1 MFVLYGVPFGVGSG
15 KDEQEASSAKETS
28 VPQKKRKKRKIR
40 ESPHADSGTTDG
52 NSEEGIAETSGS
64 VILNPGKMPDNKKMK
79 KKKKLLVNETNE
91 IRNAV
96 SDTGDK
102 HSVSAQSSQTDTEQS
117 KKIQS
122 EKMNPKVQNVL
133 GKLECQNGPANAKKA
148 EDVNTS
154 LTPLIP
160 KVGKKKQKAGSALV
174 NGENFSQQTD
184 LKCNKEGTLSRD
196 VDSESEPS
204 RKVKL
209 KKKTKLVALE
219 GIEVSNQKAATLKK
233 KRKVKEVLN
242 SVEANGILETACKK
256 SKKEVCKSLCFFSP
270 LPFALFTNFQAIF
283 YIWPA
288 VTKRTSFPKILSPQL
303 HSYTFSHYNI
313 RACASNPCERIHV
326 TETCL
331 VRVWSS
337 LCCWLELFVS
347 FLISPLSSL
356 LICTGSLNKHVCNL
370 GISWQKDGNAK
381 MEHYSSSNTVSL
393 D

>member
-1 MFVLYGVPFGVGSG
+1 MSIRKKKKKELIRTHLLYVPFCFTFVLYGVPFGVGSG

-64 VILNPGKMPDNKKMK
+64 VILNPGKMPDNKMK

-102 HSVSAQSSQTDTEQS
+102 HSVSAQSSQADTEQS

-184 LKCNKEGTLSRD
+184 LKCNKEGPLSRD

-256 SKKEVCKSLCFFSP
+256 SKKEVCKSLWFFFP
-270 LPFALFTNFQAIF
+270 PPFCPVHKLPGYF
-283 YIWPA
+283 
-288 VTKRTSFPKILSPQL
+288 L
-303 HSYTFSHYNI
+303 HLACSY
-313 RACASNPCERIHV
+313 
-326 TETCL
+326 
-331 VRVWSS
+331 
-337 LCCWLELFVS
+337 
-347 FLISPLSSL
+347 
-356 LICTGSLNKHVCNL
+356 
-370 GISWQKDGNAK
+370 QKDQLPKNPLTPATFL
-381 MEHYSSSNTVSL
+381 HLLTL
-393 D
+393 